1 MNTFNIKV
9 ATVAVALAFSAG
21 AMAQGITKT
30 EYKADKDR
38 ISVEYKTAKAGCAS
52 FSDNAYDI
60 CEAKAKGNEQV
71 AVAELEASYKPTTKN
86 HYNVAVARA
95 EADYGVANQLCDDRS
110 GNAKDVC
117 VKEAKA
123 AQTSAKA
130 DAKAQMKTS
139 DANATANEKT
149 DEARSV
155 AGDKSTAARKEATT
169 EKLDADYTVAKEK
182 CDTYAGG
189 AKDTCLDRAK
199 IRFGKS

>member
-123 AQTSAKA
+123 AAVAAKA
-130 DAKAQMKTS
+130 DAKAQMKS
-139 DANATANEKT
+139 ANANATAAETSGKANSK
-149 DEARSV
+149 AREQS
-155 AGDKSTAARKEATT
+155 ADARKDAASD
-169 EKLDADYTVAKEK
+169 KRDADYAVAKEK
-182 CDTYAGG
+182 CDAFAGD
-189 AKDTCLDRAK
+189 AKSNCLNEAK
-199 IRFGKS
+199 ARFGK

>member
-9 ATVAVALAFSAG
+9 AAVAVALAFSAG

-30 EYKADKDR
+30 EYKSGQDK
-38 ISVEYKTAKAGCAS
+38 ISAEYKTAKAGCSS

-60 CEAKAKGNEQV
+60 CEAKAKGNERV
-71 AVAELEASYKPTTKN
+71 AAAELEASYKPTTKN

-95 EADYGVANQLCDDRS
+95 EADYAVASQVCDDRA
-110 GNAKDVC
+110 GNAKDIC

-123 AQTSAKA
+123 AQISAKA
-130 DAKAQMKTS
+130 DAKAQMKTT
-139 DANATANEKT
+139 DANNVANEKT
-149 DEARSV
+149 DEARNK

-169 EKLDADYTVAKEK
+169 DKLDADYTVAKEK
-182 CDTYAGG
+182 CETYAGG

-199 IRFGKS
+199 IRFGK